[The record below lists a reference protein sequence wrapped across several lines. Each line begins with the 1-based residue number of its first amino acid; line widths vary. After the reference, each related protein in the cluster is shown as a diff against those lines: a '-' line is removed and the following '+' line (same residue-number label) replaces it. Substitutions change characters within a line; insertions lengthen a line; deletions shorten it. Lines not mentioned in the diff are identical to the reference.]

1 MNKHWVTLKQSNYA
15 ELCNK
20 LWEKGKQTET
30 RSCTNPKSEGLK

>member
-20 LWEKGKQTET
+20 LWEKKENKLKQD
-30 RSCTNPKSEGLK
+30 PVPILKVRG